1 MIISVEGLPPTSC
14 PPLDPID
21 LPLLGLTK
29 GLILL
34 SLLALAGERSDLQG
48 VGSESIMAA
57 DSSQARARR
66 RDVEVEELLQKL
78 ELSETEREGMVL
90 QKEESAG
97 LPEIKWMAGSGT
109 GRRPEQ

>member
-1 MIISVEGLPPTSC
+1 
-14 PPLDPID
+14 
-21 LPLLGLTK
+21 
-29 GLILL
+29 
-34 SLLALAGERSDLQG
+34 
-48 VGSESIMAA
+48 MAA
-57 DSSQARARR
+57 DSSQARAGR

-78 ELSETEREGMVL
+78 KLSETEREGMVL

>member
-1 MIISVEGLPPTSC
+1 MIISVEGFPPTPC

-34 SLLALAGERSDLQG
+34 SWALAGERSDLQG

-57 DSSQARARR
+57 DSSQATTGR

-78 ELSETEREGMVL
+78 ELSKTEREGMVL

-97 LPEIKWMAGSGT
+97 LSDIKWIAGSGT
-109 GRRPEQ
+109 GHRPEQ

>member
-1 MIISVEGLPPTSC
+1 MIISVEGFPSTPC

-34 SLLALAGERSDLQG
+34 SLAGERSDLQG
-48 VGSESIMAA
+48 VDSEWIMAA
-57 DSSQARARR
+57 DSSQARAGR

-97 LPEIKWMAGSGT
+97 LSEIKWMAGSGT